1 MRGGIEGL
9 PPPRSLAAGL
19 PPAFFGNDFTREL
32 IRAFDEVL
40 APVFLAL
47 DDFDAYLD
55 PKYAPDDYVRWLAG
69 WLGFPTD
76 ERWSVDRVR
85 RHFADAREGLLRRGT
100 LAGVAAAVRAYTGA
114 TPRLAD
120 SGGVAWSTRPL
131 GPLPGESRP
140 QLTVQVEDPDG
151 TVDREVV
158 ERIVAATKPAHVSHD
173 VVITGAGWTA
183 P

>member
-1 MRGGIEGL
+1 MRAAIDGL
-9 PPPRSLAAGL
+9 RPPRSLAAGL

-40 APVFLAL
+40 APVFAAL

-55 PKYAPDDYVRWLAG
+55 PRYAPDDYVRWLAG

-76 ERWSVDRVR
+76 ERWAVERIR
-85 RHFADAREGLLRRGT
+85 RHFGDARDGLLRRGT
-100 LAGVAAAVRAYTGA
+100 LAGVAAAVRAYTGQ

-120 SGGVAWSTRPL
+120 SGGVAWSRSPL
-131 GPLPGESRP
+131 GTLPGEARP
-140 QLTVQVEDPDG
+140 RLVVQVDDPGG

-158 ERIVAATKPAHVSHD
+158 ERIVAATKPAHVSHE
-173 VVITGAGWTA
+173 VVITSSGWSA